1 MSLRLVSS
9 KESPVQDA
17 GMKSPP
23 MRLASDTDTHR
34 LLGIWTDLCTPGDE
48 QLFGG
53 CGPEDRALIVNA
65 RRAAFGAYRSLPQI

>member
-17 GMKSPP
+17 GMKSSR

-53 CGPEDRALIVNA
+53 CG
-65 RRAAFGAYRSLPQI
+65 S